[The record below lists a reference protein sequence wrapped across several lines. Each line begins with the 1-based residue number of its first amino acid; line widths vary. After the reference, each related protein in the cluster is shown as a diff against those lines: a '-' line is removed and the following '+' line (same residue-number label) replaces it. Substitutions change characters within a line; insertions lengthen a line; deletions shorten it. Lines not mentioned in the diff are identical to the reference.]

1 MSTTTVFTSLIWS
14 CYTFLQINLKG
25 LMTSTFSEYGTLR
38 KQEDDLEKTILFP
51 VIKGYFYKVDKGN
64 FEYINLISTD
74 LMEKRYKE

>member
-1 MSTTTVFTSLIWS
+1 
-14 CYTFLQINLKG
+14 
-25 LMTSTFSEYGTLR
+25 MTSTFSEYGTLR
-38 KQEDDLEKTILFP
+38 KQEDDLEKTLLFP